1 MATVSC
7 EPKAEALEAMK
18 KPDECPGNETS
29 TAPNGKLFTLEIYFL
44 NIICKYL
51 KNHTIGQALWYA
63 KFISP

>member
-29 TAPNGKLFTLEIYFL
+29 TAPNGKLFTLALYFL

-51 KNHTIGQALWYA
+51 RKTYY
-63 KFISP
+63 